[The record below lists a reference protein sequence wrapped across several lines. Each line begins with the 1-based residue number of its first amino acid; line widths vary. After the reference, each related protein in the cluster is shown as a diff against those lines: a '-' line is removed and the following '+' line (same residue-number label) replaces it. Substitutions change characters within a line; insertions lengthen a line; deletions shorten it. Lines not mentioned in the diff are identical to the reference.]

1 MNDFALVL
9 MDRRTRLWV
18 SPLVVWTLAVWI
30 SRARNVLNNDELDGW
45 STGWRMGAVGVF
57 VLLGLACASWLIRGR
72 PGQLSLVMLSV
83 WSVGFWLI
91 RGFGILLD
99 SDYSAGF
106 KFVHTLLMLAT
117 LGVVAVAW
125 VGVTYRRRVR

>member
-18 SPLVVWTLAVWI
+18 SPLVVWTLAVWV

-45 STGWRMGAVGVF
+45 ATSWRMGAVGVF
-57 VLLGLACASWLIRGR
+57 VVLGLACASWLIRGR

-99 SDYSAGF
+99 SDHSAGF

-117 LGVVAVAW
+117 FGVVAVAW
-125 VGVTYRRRVR
+125 IGVPRRRRVG